1 MKRLNLIFLTTF
13 VLFFSVQ
20 AFAQRPDPS
29 DDIWKAPCLTDPLSG
44 HLHQAHPQGVP
55 GRTQPIDIP
64 VQKAADF
71 DFTYVI
77 PVVVHVM
84 HDNGPELGVTAGQ
97 VASQIDVLNEDYGR
111 YGAGGNTHPDGSNA
125 RIRFCLASIDPDGNA
140 TTGINYVQ
148 YSKTVSIDPFN
159 EDTLLKRTIQWDP
172 ERYLNIWVVRDI
184 VGQIVGYSYFPSETA
199 GSIYDGLVVDFRF
212 FGRGEG
218 TATSLGRTATH
229 EVGHYM
235 DLFHPWGLQEGQCF
249 DEDDE
254 CDDTPQ
260 TNLEFFSDFPN
271 CIAPI
276 TCVQGVQRQ
285 IENYMDYSDDGC
297 MNLFTNCQTQ
307 RMRNAL
313 LAYRYKLVSSD
324 NLALTGCSETIDG
337 VDANDQFYIYPNPA
351 TDVVMVYSD
360 FESDESVDIDVYDF
374 EGRLVYQKASAGM
387 GRGPVPIDMSRFNEG
402 MYHVMIRTT
411 SRFQHKRLLIAR

>member
-140 TTGINYVQ
+140 TTGINYVRN
-148 YSKTVSIDPFN
+148 VSI
-159 EDTLLKRTIQWDP
+159 
-172 ERYLNIWVVRDI
+172 
-184 VGQIVGYSYFPSETA
+184 PSSWP
-199 GSIYDGLVVDFRF
+199 G
-212 FGRGEG
+212 
-218 TATSLGRTATH
+218 
-229 EVGHYM
+229 
-235 DLFHPWGLQEGQCF
+235 
-249 DEDDE
+249 
-254 CDDTPQ
+254 
-260 TNLEFFSDFPN
+260 
-271 CIAPI
+271 
-276 TCVQGVQRQ
+276 
-285 IENYMDYSDDGC
+285 
-297 MNLFTNCQTQ
+297 
-307 RMRNAL
+307 
-313 LAYRYKLVSSD
+313 
-324 NLALTGCSETIDG
+324 
-337 VDANDQFYIYPNPA
+337 
-351 TDVVMVYSD
+351 
-360 FESDESVDIDVYDF
+360 
-374 EGRLVYQKASAGM
+374 
-387 GRGPVPIDMSRFNEG
+387 
-402 MYHVMIRTT
+402 
-411 SRFQHKRLLIAR
+411 